1 MNQKGTRSLFV
12 TLETNGKY
20 ENFNYMVHRW
30 SYDVLLINE
39 NNLQINL
46 RLANE
51 NQTPICISVISI
63 THCTDFL
70 TFPLLFLPILFHLH
84 IQYLLFHQHR
94 FGENYIHV
102 ACNVFTAKNDCVTI
116 TIAFT
121 EQPYNWTLLHI
132 FFNDSGHRCRTAIFL
147 NTSELLNATCVQNHS
162 NTLENNRT
170 YLKNDSKWFFF

>member
-1 MNQKGTRSLFV
+1 MKALTIWFIDEATMCCWLMKTTF
-12 TLETNGKY
+12 K
-20 ENFNYMVHRW
+20 
-30 SYDVLLINE
+30 LIYG
-39 NNLQINL
+39 LPMKK
-46 RLANE
+46 
-51 NQTPICISVISI
+51 QTPTCVSVISI

-170 YLKNDSKWFFF
+170 YLKNDSKWFFFEKNCRLEFLELY